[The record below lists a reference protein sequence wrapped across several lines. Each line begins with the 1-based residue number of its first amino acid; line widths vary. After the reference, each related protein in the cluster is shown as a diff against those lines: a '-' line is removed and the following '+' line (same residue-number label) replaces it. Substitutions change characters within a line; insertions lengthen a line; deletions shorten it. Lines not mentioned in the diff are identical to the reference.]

1 VAVATAGELGVADL
15 VVAAEAGTETAASMA
30 MLKAAAPIRA
40 KVRRRFPPACGAH
53 GELDILDIKLHSIL
67 FV

>member
-1 VAVATAGELGVADL
+1 
-15 VVAAEAGTETAASMA
+15 MA

-53 GELDILDIKLHSIL
+53 GELDILDIKLHSIM
-67 FV
+67 FVLIST